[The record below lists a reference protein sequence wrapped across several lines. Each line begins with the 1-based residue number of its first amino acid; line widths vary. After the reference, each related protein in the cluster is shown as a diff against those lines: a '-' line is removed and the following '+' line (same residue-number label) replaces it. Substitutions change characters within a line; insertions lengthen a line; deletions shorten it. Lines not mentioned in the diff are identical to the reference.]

1 MTKVL
6 ILCFYSIRREIFEL
20 LATFLN
26 CCLSSSVRALFSFEV
41 IVLFLFKVYVKQSR
55 TWDNLPKSKKEIF
68 VTITSIVVFCWA
80 MILHT
85 QHPPKNFVFLSV
97 RCWLHLVPDCSSL
110 FQVVSSCS
118 RCFQLNPA
126 HSLFYYA
133 HKKLLKKKLRLSKTP
148 SSLKRKYAIFTA
160 TVPKQIICLQIWYCE
175 LL

>member
-1 MTKVL
+1 MTQVL

-85 QHPPKNFVFLSV
+85 QHPPKNFFFFISSLLAPS
-97 RCWLHLVPDCSSL
+97 RSGLFELVPGCFKL
-110 FQVVSSCS
+110 FQVFPAQSSS
-118 RCFQLNPA
+118 FLN
-126 HSLFYYA
+126 
-133 HKKLLKKKLRLSKTP
+133 LLCTWKI
-148 SSLKRKYAIFTA
+148 A
-160 TVPKQIICLQIWYCE
+160 
-175 LL
+175 